1 MTVHSQPGASH
12 QQTPLIIGLGSGRSG
27 TVSLARLL
35 DAQPG
40 FRVTHE
46 ALEFQ
51 LRAEGSETLVHDF
64 LSEITG
70 PSTHRRGTTVG
81 DVFSAYLYYV
91 RQIAGKFPGTRFVC
105 LKRDRAS
112 TVKSFARKVEPANH
126 WMEHDGTRWM
136 SDPWDA
142 SFPNFSAATVEEAI
156 GLYWDDYYER
166 AGAFESELEGQ
177 FRVFDLDVLNQPEGQ
192 AEILAFVGAPP
203 PKKTL
208 EVWQNRG
215 SQK

>member
-1 MTVHSQPGASH
+1 MTAHSQPSTSF
-12 QQTPLIIGLGSGRSG
+12 QRTPLIIGLGSGRSG

-40 FRVTHE
+40 FSVTHE

-51 LRAEGSETLVHDF
+51 LRAEGSEQLVDDF
-64 LSEITG
+64 LGEITG
-70 PSTHRRGTTVG
+70 PSTRRRGTTVG

-91 RQIAGKFPGTRFVC
+91 EQIVEAFPGTRFVC
-105 LKRDRAS
+105 LRRDRAS

-142 SFPNFSAATVEEAI
+142 SFPKFSATTVEEAI

-166 AGAFESELEGQ
+166 ASAFETELNGQ
-177 FRVFDLDVLNQPEGQ
+177 FRVFDLEGLNQPEGQ
-192 AEILAFVGAPP
+192 AEILAFVGAPR
-203 PKKTL
+203 PKKMV

-215 SQK
+215 GQK